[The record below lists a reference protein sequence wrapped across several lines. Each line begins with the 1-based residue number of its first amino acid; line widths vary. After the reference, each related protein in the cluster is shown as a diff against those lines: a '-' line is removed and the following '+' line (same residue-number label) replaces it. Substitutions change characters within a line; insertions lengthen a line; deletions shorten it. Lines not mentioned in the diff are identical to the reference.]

1 MLVYNANTVIT
12 LVEKTQ
18 ILVFNGER
26 RGLIL
31 LECFKNPMEHD
42 LARAASRESLI
53 GHHAHTTNH
62 GIHPRYARILEHN
75 EHNHHRR
82 LFLESLNSSLA
93 KNSANERA
101 EFPRAYAPLLKSL
114 RDSK

>member
-1 MLVYNANTVIT
+1 MKLAVLVYNANTVIT

-42 LARAASRESLI
+42 PGTRRRV
-53 GHHAHTTNH
+53 GNH
-62 GIHPRYARILEHN
+62 
-75 EHNHHRR
+75 
-82 LFLESLNSSLA
+82 
-93 KNSANERA
+93 
-101 EFPRAYAPLLKSL
+101 
-114 RDSK
+114 